1 VRCWHEGKIDDL
13 SEALAVIES
22 RNLDLVVIQFNYGF
36 YDFERFGTFLHYL
49 VDAGKA
55 VVVTLHATIDP
66 THEQHRKL
74 EMLVPALARCD
85 RLLVHSVNDM
95 NRLKHHGLVKNVS
108 LFPHGVLAPKA
119 SARATIANARNRPIT
134 VASYGFFLPN
144 KGLLELIE
152 AIYLLRNKG
161 LDYRLRLV
169 NAAFPTEESFRLIQQ
184 AKALIGKHRLWS
196 YVDMRTD
203 FLSDE
208 DSLALLSS
216 ADLVAY
222 TYQETAES
230 ASGAVRYGLAA
241 GKPVVVTPLPIFQDL
256 DDCVFKLPGTS
267 PAQIAQGLEE
277 FGTEAAA
284 GPPDFLARLARARSW
299 RDGNAYPVLG
309 RRLAG
314 MLRGLA
320 RDRSFLDPAG

>member
-1 VRCWHEGKIDDL
+1 
-13 SEALAVIES
+13 
-22 RNLDLVVIQFNYGF
+22 
-36 YDFERFGTFLHYL
+36 

-66 THEQHRKL
+66 VHEPSRKL

-95 NRLKHHGLVKNVS
+95 NRLKRHGLVENVS
-108 LFPHGVLAPKA
+108 LFPHGVLAPKVL
-119 SARATIANARNRPIT
+119 T
-134 VASYGFFLPN
+134 VAPPIKTRNHPVMVSSYGFFLPN

-152 AIYLLRNKG
+152 AVHLLRNKG
-161 LDYRLRLV
+161 LDFRLRLV
-169 NAAFPTEESFRLIQQ
+169 NAEFPAEVSYRLIQQ
-184 AKALIGKHRLWS
+184 ARAFVNKHRLWP
-196 YVDMRTD
+196 YVHLHTD

-208 DSLALLSS
+208 DSLALLSD
-216 ADLVAY
+216 ADFVAY

-256 DDCVFKLPGTS
+256 DECVFKLPGTTS
-267 PAQIAQGLEE
+267 SQIAQGLEAL
-277 FGTEAAA
+277 AADA
-284 GPPDFLARLARARSW
+284 ADGAPDFLARLARARTW
-299 RDGNAYPVLG
+299 RDNHAYPVLG

-314 MLRGLA
+314 MLKGLA
-320 RDRSFLDPAG
+320 RDRSQRQAATRAS